1 MNENK
6 YERVKRLVY
15 DEISL
20 TEGVAAFKAHS
31 VVPLS
36 DSDKEKLRALLTRVK
51 KIEKAVEKYKTY
63 VASEKKLLNDIR
75 ALKKNLG
82 TQSEDIH
89 FLNASLP
96 THMKPQEQ
104 LSTSQMLK
112 HTEFRPEKASKRASK
127 AQNEQPPNK
136 KAKK

>member
-6 YERVKRLVY
+6 YERVKRLVSN
-15 DEISL
+15 EISR
-20 TEGVAAFKAHS
+20 TEGVAAFKAS
-31 VVPLS
+31 STPLS
-36 DSDKEKLRALLTRVK
+36 DSDKEKLKSLLIRVK
-51 KIEKAVEKYKTY
+51 KIEKAVEKYKAY
-63 VASEKKLLNDIR
+63 VAGEKKLLNDIR
-75 ALKKNLG
+75 TLKKSLG

-96 THMKPQEQ
+96 PHMKPQEQ

-112 HTEFRPEKASKRASK
+112 RTEFRPEKASKRASK
-127 AQNEQPPNK
+127 TQSEQPPRK